1 MVFNSFQF
9 LLVFL
14 PVCYVGFLLC
24 HRFLGWNGV
33 FPYLALASLVFYA
46 QFSPVLAVV
55 LALSVVANFFAGQM
69 ILRLHE
75 LRSLAGTVTT
85 VAVIAN
91 LAVLGYFKYTNFFI
105 DIVNSA
111 SGAGFS
117 HLDIILPVGV
127 SFYTFIQIGFL
138 LEAYSGQVGKIT
150 FARYALFATF
160 FPCVTAGPLV
170 LQREMFEQM
179 EEKKGPAFS
188 PAALSVGLTMF
199 GMGLFKKVV
208 LADSIAPYAD
218 VAFNGVAGG
227 AGIGMVEAWTGS
239 LAYSLQLY
247 FDFSGYSD
255 MAIGLG
261 YMFGIKLP
269 LNFNS
274 PFKATSISDFWRRWH
289 MTMTRFFT
297 TYLFTPLAMKGKRA
311 AHALQSGPME
321 KFFKASALP
330 VTYTFIVAGIWH
342 GAGWTFVIFGL
353 IHGLA
358 LAVNHGWREFNMPNL
373 GPQVGWIL
381 TMAVVITGLVV
392 FRAPDL
398 EVASAML
405 ASMWGINAVFGA
417 APAVER
423 VVIDLL
429 PAAGM
434 ILVLGAVV
442 LKLPNTQEILRNQ
455 WVSCDPEPEE
465 EEETERKF
473 GWLRWSPTTSWAAA
487 VAVVMVIAFTSLGDN
502 SGFLYYQ
509 F

>member
-14 PVCYVGFLLC
+14 PACYVGFLLC
-24 HRFLGWNGV
+24 HRFFGWNGV
-33 FPYLALASLVFYA
+33 FPYLAVASLVFYA
-46 QFSPVLAVV
+46 QFSPVLAVA
-55 LALSVVANFFAGQM
+55 LAISVVANFFAGRM
-69 ILRLHE
+69 ILRL
-75 LRSLAGTVTT
+75 RGLAGTVTT
-85 VAVIAN
+85 AAIVAN
-91 LAVLGYFKYTNFFI
+91 LAALGYFKYTNFFI
-105 DIVNSA
+105 DIANSA

-117 HLDIILPVGV
+117 HLDILLPVGV

-138 LEAYSGQVGKIT
+138 LEAYSGKVGRVT

-179 EEKKGPAFS
+179 ERKKGPAFS
-188 PAALSVGLTMF
+188 TTALSVGLTMF

-218 VAFNGVAGG
+218 AAFNGVAGG

-261 YMFGIKLP
+261 YMFGIRLP

-274 PFKATSISDFWRRWH
+274 PFKATSISEFWRRWH

-297 TYLFTPLAMKGKRA
+297 TYLFTPLAMRGKRD

-321 KFFKASALP
+321 TFLKASALP

-342 GAGWTFVIFGL
+342 GAGWTFVVYGL

-358 LAVNHGWREFNMPNL
+358 LAVNHGWREFNMPDP
-373 GPQVGWIL
+373 GPRAGWIL
-381 TMAVVITGLVV
+381 TMAVVVSSLAV
-392 FRAPDL
+392 FRAPDI

-405 ASMWGINAVFGA
+405 ASMWGISELLGA
-417 APAVER
+417 APAAQT

-429 PAAGM
+429 PAAGL
-434 ILVLGAVV
+434 ILVFGAVV
-442 LKLPNTQEILRNQ
+442 LKLPNTQEILRSR
-455 WVSCDPEPEE
+455 WVSCDPEP

-487 VAVVMVIAFTSLGDN
+487 VAVVMVIAFTSLGDD